1 MLSIDTYNT
10 ENILFEKLSR
20 RSKNWL
26 KYNPI
31 PKPVNEVVE
40 EYNFLE
46 TDNPAEQFCGH
57 CQQIRRL
64 KKKYKTNKNI
74 NSQIIVKSSIVQL
87 DKKAPI
93 YTYNVSEM

>member
-46 TDNPAEQFCGH
+46 TENPTEQFCGH
-57 CQQIRRL
+57 CQQIRKL
-64 KKKYKTNKNI
+64 KKKYKPNKKSNL
-74 NSQIIVKSSIVQL
+74 QIFVKSNIVAL
-87 DKKAPI
+87 DKRAPI
-93 YTYNVSEM
+93 YTYNGSEM